1 MNEYALLP
9 SLVWSW
15 SALGEVRRNE
25 EGTLLALLA
34 GIAETGSVAQAA
46 RDCGFSYRHA
56 WGVVRTWE
64 ERLQQPLVDMVRGS
78 GSTLA
83 PLGLRLVHL
92 DARLKSRFAAQ
103 LAAATEE
110 VRLDL
115 TPFMGAG
122 QNRLSVHA
130 SHDPLLAHLPEALRG
145 LGVELELH
153 VLGSSESLASLAA
166 GRCDLAGF
174 HCPQGRLGVA
184 VWKTYGAHLDPRA
197 HVLIRFA
204 QRSQG
209 LMLAAGNPHGLKAL
223 PDLTRSGIRFVNR
236 QSGSGTRLLFDLLL
250 ADQHLQPHDIAGYA
264 NEEFTHAAV
273 AATIASG
280 AAEAGLGVEAA
291 ARRFGLDFI
300 PLVREDYYLAT
311 RREALAYSAL
321 EVLLKYLA
329 SPAWRQL
336 LAAEPGYVARGSGKL
351 VECESAW
358 RSAVSAKGLHSGP
371 PRRRADAALR

>member
-64 ERLQQPLVDMVRGS
+64 ERLRQPLVDMVRGS

-103 LAAATEE
+103 LAAAAEE

-122 QNRLSVHA
+122 PDHLTLHA
-130 SHDPLLAHLPEALRG
+130 SHDPMLAHLPEALRG
-145 LGVELELH
+145 QGVELELH
-153 VLGSSESLASLAA
+153 TLGSSESLASLAA
-166 GRCDLAGF
+166 GRCDIAGF
-174 HCPQGRLGVA
+174 HCPQGSLGTSL
-184 VWKTYGAHLDPRA
+184 WKTYRAHLDPRA

-209 LMLAAGNPHGLKAL
+209 LMLAAGNPLKLKAL
-223 PDLTRSGIRFVNR
+223 RDLARSGVRFVNR
-236 QSGSGTRLLFDLLL
+236 QAGSGTRLLLDLLL
-250 ADQHLQPHDIAGYA
+250 ADQRLLPRDLAGYA
-264 NEEFTHAAV
+264 DEEFTHAAV

-280 AAEAGLGVEAA
+280 AVDAGLGVEAA

-311 RREALAYSAL
+311 RRDALTHP
-321 EVLLKYLA
+321 VLGMLLRYLA
-329 SPAWRQL
+329 TPAWRRL
-336 LAAEPGYVARGSGKL
+336 LAAEPGYIARGSGKL
-351 VECESAW
+351 LECESAW
-358 RSAVSAKGLHSGP
+358 RSAAPAKTGKSTP
-371 PRRRADAALR
+371 ARRRG